1 MIDSTQTVEH
11 LHDWNCKMNHEIWP
25 REKQGM
31 YINVFGETIM
41 AYKTKQAVAL
51 EKYIILMLM
60 VNGDDLSWFI
70 KWLLLFT
77 V

>member
-1 MIDSTQTVEH
+1 
-11 LHDWNCKMNHEIWP
+11 MNHEIWP

-70 KWLLLFT
+70 K
-77 V
+77 